1 MKRNKLEVRG
11 YRVIDDK
18 AAGWAYYE
26 EATFKDRK
34 EFHDTQK
41 MLLRTIGT
49 VNNIDTVWATEA
61 EADSRVQVLRKY
73 YDELLGR

>member
-1 MKRNKLEVRG
+1 MNKLLEVKG

-18 AAGWAYYE
+18 AAAWSYYE
-26 EATFKDRK
+26 EVTFKDKK

-49 VNNIDTVWATEA
+49 VNNIDTVWATEE
-61 EADSRVQVLRKY
+61 EAYRRVRILREY
-73 YDELLGR
+73 YDKLFGR